1 MANGMTGLYIG
12 ASGLQSAQTALN
24 TTAHNL
30 ANINV
35 TGYTRQQ
42 VSLSSADYFRI
53 GESATQEK
61 SYGVGVDTLAIRR
74 VRNDLIDKA
83 YRQET
88 GRLGYYSSQYEA
100 NTEVENLFG
109 EMQGVTFQDQ
119 MEDLKDA
126 ISQLTTEPESTIKR
140 GALLQMSTTFI
151 DRANSIYQSL
161 CDYQSTLNTK
171 VSNTIDRINEL
182 GQTIYDLNKEI
193 LKIEN
198 TGERANDL
206 RDQRDNALDE
216 LASYAKINY
225 TEKST
230 GEVYVSL
237 EGVAFVTDMMVTA
250 MDKEVITGTDLYRPV
265 WPGLDNRAVFNEYE
279 DINSIDNNDIG
290 ELKGLLLARGN
301 TAVNYKS
308 VPVMPEATDYAQGS
322 SDPQYIADMAQ
333 YQEDCDYYNKY
344 IDTSVILKTMAG
356 LDKLVNG
363 MVTALND
370 ILCPEVT
377 YSTSTPLTY
386 TDAAGN
392 TVTLPASETVV
403 DANGNTTYNYKI
415 LDLDS
420 TGVGMDDDET
430 VGTELFAR
438 NNTERYIKMQLPDPS
453 NPGTTKT
460 QYVFNTLDEL
470 GNYSDYTLGN
480 IEVNETA
487 IQHKELLPLSIQNDG
502 GEDFDRAMDLL
513 EAWDVKFAALN
524 PSKFAKEDFGSFYNS
539 MVSQF
544 ATNGQVLKNMVD
556 TQTTMSDSYDAQRL
570 ETEGVS
576 SDEELQNMIKY
587 QQAYNAASRYV
598 NVVSEMLETIIERLG
613 S

>member
-1 MANGMTGLYIG
+1 
-12 ASGLQSAQTALN
+12 
-24 TTAHNL
+24 
-30 ANINV
+30 
-35 TGYTRQQ
+35 
-42 VSLSSADYFRI
+42 
-53 GESATQEK
+53 
-61 SYGVGVDTLAIRR
+61 
-74 VRNDLIDKA
+74 
-83 YRQET
+83 
-88 GRLGYYSSQYEA
+88 
-100 NTEVENLFG
+100 
-109 EMQGVTFQDQ
+109 
-119 MEDLKDA
+119 
-126 ISQLTTEPESTIKR
+126 
-140 GALLQMSTTFI
+140 
-151 DRANSIYQSL
+151 
-161 CDYQSTLNTK
+161 
-171 VSNTIDRINEL
+171 
-182 GQTIYDLNKEI
+182 
-193 LKIEN
+193 
-198 TGERANDL
+198 
-206 RDQRDNALDE
+206 
-216 LASYAKINY
+216 
-225 TEKST
+225 
-230 GEVYVSL
+230 
-237 EGVAFVTDMMVTA
+237 
-250 MDKEVITGTDLYRPV
+250 
-265 WPGLDNRAVFNEYE
+265 
-279 DINSIDNNDIG
+279 
-290 ELKGLLLARGN
+290 
-301 TAVNYKS
+301 
-308 VPVMPEATDYAQGS
+308 
-322 SDPQYIADMAQ
+322 
-333 YQEDCDYYNKY
+333 
-344 IDTSVILKTMAG
+344 
-356 LDKLVNG
+356 
-363 MVTALND
+363 
-370 ILCPEVT
+370 
-377 YSTSTPLTY
+377 
-386 TDAAGN
+386 
-392 TVTLPASETVV
+392 V